1 MNRPQVIP
9 ERQLDMCEGVAWAL
23 ASIYERAIERSK
35 QKQAAAKGD
44 DENITEGGRAGGPP
58 RIRALQVMVLTEAC
72 ARLISPD
79 VRES

>member
-9 ERQLDMCEGVAWAL
+9 ERRLDMCEGVAWAL

-44 DENITEGGRAGGPP
+44 DENITEGGRAGGAAQ
-58 RIRALQVMVLTEAC
+58 RIRALQVMALAEAC
-72 ARLISPD
+72 ARLISP
-79 VRES
+79 